1 MERAIEKE
9 SASSSNSKPIP
20 DSVMEAVKRT
30 SKNIDDLSSN
40 VDEFFSLYSADVF
53 PEMGPLQQAQS
64 LLLLAKATTT
74 LFTLRLRC
82 KGVNPDEHP
91 VKLEFERLSLYQEKL
106 QYLMDL
112 NKAPLRPSAT
122 INPQAAT
129 RFIEHSLPNLTPEQR
144 RSMRE
149 ISKGEGPRIKSTYEL
164 IFRNSLLLTKP
175 CEVHARLIVDDLFK
189 HLLRVPAYEEDAQI
203 VHKPCSKLLLL
214 PLNFDEVKFDYEEY
228 TVLSVFSYES
238 KVAPCF
244 AVKFV
249 CCRRINRLEKDQLA
263 GSFMYNSAAKT
274 RKMFL

>member
-1 MERAIEKE
+1 MK
-9 SASSSNSKPIP
+9 
-20 DSVMEAVKRT
+20 AVKIT
-30 SKNIDDLSSN
+30 SKNIDDLNSN
-40 VDEFFSLYSADVF
+40 LDEFLSLYGADVF

-129 RFIEHSLPNLTPEQR
+129 RFIEHSLPDLTPEQR
-144 RSMRE
+144 RSMRK
-149 ISKGEGPRIKSTYEL
+149 ISKGEGPRIKYVERLVHKKRKLPEQQSIRTAAQESTSEL

-175 CEVHARLIVDDLFK
+175 CEVRTRLIVDELFK

-214 PLNFDEVKFDYEEY
+214 PLNFDA
-228 TVLSVFSYES
+228 S
-238 KVAPCF
+238 
-244 AVKFV
+244 
-249 CCRRINRLEKDQLA
+249 
-263 GSFMYNSAAKT
+263 
-274 RKMFL
+274 

>member
-9 SASSSNSKPIP
+9 SATSSNSKPIP

-40 VDEFFSLYSADVF
+40 ADEFLSLYGADVF

-74 LFTLRLRC
+74 LFALRLRC

-149 ISKGEGPRIKSTYEL
+149 ISKGEGPRIKYVE
-164 IFRNSLLLTKP
+164 
-175 CEVHARLIVDDLFK
+175 RL
-189 HLLRVPAYEEDAQI
+189 
-203 VHKPCSKLLLL
+203 VHKKR
-214 PLNFDEVKFDYEEY
+214 KFPEQQSIRTAAQE
-228 TVLSVFSYES
+228 F
-238 KVAPCF
+238 
-244 AVKFV
+244 
-249 CCRRINRLEKDQLA
+249 LEKASRELLGENQSGFKGPLQLPE
-263 GSFMYNSAAKT
+263 GDGEDLPMS
-274 RKMFL
+274 

>member
-9 SASSSNSKPIP
+9 SGSSSSNSKPIP
-20 DSVMEAVKRT
+20 DSVMEAVKIT
-30 SKNIDDLSSN
+30 SKNIDDLNSN
-40 VDEFFSLYSADVF
+40 LDEFLSLYGADVF

-129 RFIEHSLPNLTPEQR
+129 RFIEHSLPDLTPGNCLTTSKCVQGILDSLFLKQACLAEQR
-144 RSMRE
+144 RSMRK
-149 ISKGEGPRIKSTYEL
+149 ISKGEGPRIKYVE
-164 IFRNSLLLTKP
+164 
-175 CEVHARLIVDDLFK
+175 RL
-189 HLLRVPAYEEDAQI
+189 
-203 VHKPCSKLLLL
+203 VHKKRKFPEQQSIRTAAQEFLEKASRELLGENQSGFKGPLLL
-214 PLNFDEVKFDYEEY
+214 PEGDGEDLP
-228 TVLSVFSYES
+228 LS
-238 KVAPCF
+238 
-244 AVKFV
+244 
-249 CCRRINRLEKDQLA
+249 
-263 GSFMYNSAAKT
+263 
-274 RKMFL
+274 